1 MPTKTSAKTA
11 AKKPAKAAAKGGM
24 SAAEK
29 QAINE
34 RNQELKAQA
43 LGLKGEADVEAK
55 WKLMKPDNRAIAK
68 ALHKIIKD
76 VDPGIEA
83 KTWYSMPAYYK
94 DGKLIC
100 FFQSADKWDTRY
112 GTLGFDQNAKLDDGS
127 MWPTSFALT
136 KLTPANS
143 KAITALVKKAIGK
156 K

>member
-1 MPTKTSAKTA
+1 MPTKSTKSPKSS
-11 AKKPAKAAAKGGM
+11 PDL

-29 QAINE
+29 QAIKE
-34 RNQELKAQA
+34 RALELKAQA
-43 LGLKGEADVEAK
+43 KGQKGEAEIEAK
-55 WKLMKPDNRAIAK
+55 WKLMKPENRLLAQAV
-68 ALHKIIKD
+68 HKLVKE
-76 VDPGIEA
+76 VDQSIEA

-100 FFQSADKWDTRY
+100 FFQSADKWGTRY
-112 GTLGFDQNAKLDDGS
+112 GTLGFDENAKLDDGS

-143 KAITALVKKAIGK
+143 KAISALVKKAIGK

>member
-1 MPTKTSAKTA
+1 MPAKSTTKST
-11 AKKPAKAAAKGGM
+11 AKKPAKAAGM
-24 SAAEK
+24 TAAEK
-29 QAINE
+29 QAIKE

-43 LGLKGEADVEAK
+43 KGLKGEAEVEAK
-55 WKLMKPDNRAIAK
+55 WKMMKPANRALAQ

-76 VDPGIEA
+76 VDPGIES

-112 GTLGFDQNAKLDDGS
+112 GTLGFNQNAKLDDGS

>member
-1 MPTKTSAKTA
+1 MPAKTPA
-11 AKKPAKAAAKGGM
+11 KAPAKKPAKTAGM

-29 QAINE
+29 QAMKE
-34 RNQELKAQA
+34 RAAELKAQA
-43 LGLKGEADVEAK
+43 LGIKGEAEVEAK
-55 WKLMKPDNRAIAK
+55 WKLMKPENREIAK
-68 ALHKIIKD
+68 AVHKLIKD
-76 VDPGIEA
+76 VDPGIES

-100 FFQSADKWDTRY
+100 FYESPDKWGTRY
-112 GTLGFDQNAKLDDGS
+112 AVLGFNENAKLDDGS
-127 MWPTSFALT
+127 MWPTSYALT